1 MINLKRSKI
10 YRHRKDF
17 LWQYIKNN
25 YKVLD
30 IGNLGFLKNRV
41 HGNSF
46 YKETVSKFE
55 KVKFFGIDIES
66 IGIAESEFPNQIQ
79 HNVNEGIPFKN
90 DFFDLVYM
98 GQVLEHLENVNF
110 VLKDINRALKPNG
123 ILVIDVPNPY
133 SIDRILKYL
142 IKRIEDLGEES
153 HLVFY
158 TPGSLTRILKLNSF
172 KVNEI
177 ATDWNLISLKYK
189 IIPKIIRNGFGSHI
203 LISAKALV
211 PNN

>member
-17 LWQYIKNN
+17 LWQYIKND

-30 IGNLGFLKNRV
+30 IGNLGFLKNRI

-110 VLKDINRALKPNG
+110 VLKDINRALKPDG

-142 IKRIEDLGEES
+142 IKRTEDLGEES

-189 IIPKIIRNGFGSHI
+189 IIPKIVRNGFGSHI
-203 LISAKALV
+203 LISAKAV
-211 PNN
+211 GPNN

>member
-17 LWQYIKNN
+17 LWQYIKND

-30 IGNLGFLKNRV
+30 IGNLGFLKNRI

-55 KVKFFGIDIES
+55 NVKFFGIDIEP
-66 IGIAESEFPNQIQ
+66 IGKAESEFPNQIQ

-110 VLKDINRALKPNG
+110 VLKDINRALKPDG

-142 IKRIEDLGEES
+142 IKRTEDLGEES